1 MYSMSCLKL
10 ISMQSF
16 ILIGI
21 SGAIAALIALVI
33 SPFAKQLINW
43 TEEVNMIVICMVGTN
58 IRIIL
63 YAVIM

>member
-1 MYSMSCLKL
+1 MSCLKL

-43 TEEVNMIVICMVGTN
+43 TEEVNMIVICIVGTN
-58 IRIIL
+58 IRVIL